1 MSWQGVAGLLL
12 GLLGFGVTI
21 VAQLHMGDSW
31 RVGVAE
37 REKTSLVTAG
47 LFSMVRNPIFTGM
60 LLLTAGLFCMA
71 PNVMSLAAFVTS
83 LLGVEIQVRRVEE
96 PYLIRIHG
104 EPYLSYARAVGRFL
118 PWVGRLA

>member
-1 MSWQGVAGLLL
+1 M
-12 GLLGFGVTI
+12 
-21 VAQLHMGDSW
+21 
-31 RVGVAE
+31 AE
-37 REKTSLVTAG
+37 HEATPLVSAG
-47 LFSMVRNPIFTGM
+47 LFSVVRNPIFTGM

-71 PNVMSLAAFVTS
+71 PNVLSMAAVGIS

-96 PYLIRIHG
+96 PHLIRIHG